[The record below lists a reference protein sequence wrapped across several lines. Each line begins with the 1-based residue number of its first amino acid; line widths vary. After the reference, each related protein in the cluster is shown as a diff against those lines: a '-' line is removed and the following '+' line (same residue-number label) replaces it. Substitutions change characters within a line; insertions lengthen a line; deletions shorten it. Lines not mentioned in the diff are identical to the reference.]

1 MKQIFFTSIFLACLL
16 SLQAQLAYNSK
27 YDFIAGEK
35 VIALENFSSA
45 EIGDFPVG
53 WKTDASAEVVTLDGK
68 PGKWMKVSKKG
79 VFYPEFIND
88 LPSNFTLEFDLAVN
102 TNWNEWPVVL
112 NITNLKT
119 PKEYTNYYHYVD
131 WKGTHTIHLQ
141 FAPAIV
147 DVRQG
152 NTKLVVGRDGNHEVN
167 NDAAFKSWNNADLNF
182 AHISLWRQD
191 KRLRVYLNG
200 EKIWDVQ
207 EVFDPASKYNA
218 ITFAHAGNNNA
229 ENYFLL
235 SNIRLAVGAPDLR
248 QKFAGQKKFVTSGIQ
263 FDPNSDEIRPESYGV
278 LREIGNYY
286 RGRTDSLTKFQI
298 IGHTDSDGDPVK
310 NVDLSRRRA
319 NAVKNYLVKEYGL
332 PADSIVAD
340 GMGANYPVDK
350 NTTVVG
356 KANNRRVEFL
366 GVPITVKPDGTA
378 NLPITVKPEPKVP
391 ITVKPKPKN

>member
-1 MKQIFFTSIFLACLL
+1 MKQTFFTSLFLVCLL
-16 SLQAQLAYNSK
+16 SVQAQLAYNSK
-27 YDFIAGEK
+27 YDFVPGEK
-35 VIALENFSSA
+35 IMAMENFAAA
-45 EIGDFPVG
+45 ELGDFPLG
-53 WKTDASAEVVTLDGK
+53 WKTDASAEVVTVNGK
-68 PGKWMKVSKKG
+68 PGKWLKVSKKG

-88 LPSNFTLEFDLAVN
+88 LPANFTLEFDVAVN
-102 TNWNEWPVVL
+102 TDWNEWPVVL

-131 WKGTHTIHLQ
+131 WKGTHTIHMQ

-152 NTKLVVGRDGNHEVN
+152 NSKLVVGRSGNHDVN
-167 NDAAFKSWNNADLNF
+167 NDVAYKTWNNADLNF

-218 ITFAHAGNNNA
+218 ITFAHAGNNNPD
-229 ENYFLL
+229 NYFLL
-235 SNIRLAVGAPDLR
+235 SNIRLAVGAPDVR
-248 QKFAGQKKFVTSGIQ
+248 QKLAGQKKFVTSGIL
-263 FDPNSDEIRPESYGV
+263 FDAGSDEIRPESYGV

-286 RGRTDSLTKFQI
+286 RGKADSLTGFQI
-298 IGHTDSDGDPVK
+298 IGHTDSDGDPAK
-310 NVDLSRRRA
+310 NLELSKHRA
-319 NAVKNYLVKEYGL
+319 AAVKNYLVKEYGL
-332 PADSIVAD
+332 PADIIVTD
-340 GMGANYPVDK
+340 GKGASNPIDK

-366 GVPITVKPDGTA
+366 S
-378 NLPITVKPEPKVP
+378 LPITVKPAGGSKL
-391 ITVKPKPKN
+391 PKP